1 MTALGL
7 WRWDGGALTQ
17 NANAYGGWEVW
28 FTRYDWFPAAYLP
41 LRPIISPLGAL
52 GGGSPVD
59 AATLGGKLALV
70 VQGIATYLL
79 IGMTAIGVRKRFKL
93 H

>member
-1 MTALGL
+1 MLTKN
-7 WRWDGGALTQ
+7 GGAYL
-17 NANAYGGWEVW
+17 GWEVW
-28 FTRYDWFPAAYLP
+28 LEHHDWFRAAYLP

-70 VQGIATYLL
+70 VQGIATYVL
-79 IGMTAIGVRKRFKL
+79 IGMTVVGLRKRFKL
-93 H
+93 Q